1 MANVLEPWQGYIKIC
16 GVTSV
21 TDARMVADAGAS
33 ALGLIFA
40 TSPRRVSLAQA
51 GEIAEATTGRLL
63 RAAVF
68 RHDADEFILERLD
81 ALGANGV
88 EIVQLHGE
96 LSDDLLAALRARSL
110 LIVKAL
116 NIEAEEFDGFDETS
130 VDAVLIDGAH
140 PGSGQAHSWERLR
153 TRRFRTPVIAA
164 GGLNPDNVDEIVRST
179 GVAGADCASG
189 VESSPGVKDPELVAR
204 FVANARGALS
214 SVEAS

>member
-1 MANVLEPWQGYIKIC
+1 VANAPETWQGYVKIC

-21 TDARMVADAGAS
+21 EDANMVANAGAS

-40 TSPRRVSLAQA
+40 ESPRRISLAQA

-63 RAAVF
+63 RCAVF
-68 RHDADEFILERLD
+68 RHDTDDFILERLD
-81 ALGANGV
+81 ALGADGI

-96 LSDDLLAALRARSL
+96 LSDALLTALRERSL

-116 NIEAEEFDGFDETS
+116 NIEAKEFDDFDETS
-130 VDAVLIDGAH
+130 VDAVMVDGAK
-140 PGSGQAHSWERLR
+140 PGSGQPHSWSRLG
-153 TRRFRTPVIAA
+153 TRRFRVPVIAA
-164 GGLNPDNVDEIVRST
+164 GGLNPDNVEEIARST

-189 VESSPGVKDPELVAR
+189 VESAPGVKDPELVAR
-204 FVANARGALS
+204 FIANARRALL